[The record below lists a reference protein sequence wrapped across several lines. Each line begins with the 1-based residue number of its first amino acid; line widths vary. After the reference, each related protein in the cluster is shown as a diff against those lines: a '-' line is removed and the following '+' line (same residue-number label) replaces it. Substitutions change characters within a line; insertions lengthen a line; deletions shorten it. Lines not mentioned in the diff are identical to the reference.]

1 MAPHIRRS
9 FLLQSDSPQGNKAE
23 PGTQVSPKDKE
34 VCAAQ
39 VGVQVLQHNFKNS
52 ELWV

>member
-9 FLLQSDSPQGNKAE
+9 LLLQSDSSQGNKAE